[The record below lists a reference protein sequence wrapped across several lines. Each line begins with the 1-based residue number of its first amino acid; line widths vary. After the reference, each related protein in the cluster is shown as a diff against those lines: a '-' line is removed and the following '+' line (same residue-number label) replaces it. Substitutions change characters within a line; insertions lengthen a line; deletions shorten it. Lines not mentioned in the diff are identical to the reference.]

1 MAKRRRRR
9 SAPRKSGQTRSA
21 QMTRR
26 VAEARP
32 SSGEPDIA
40 GRAPQSVSKEADF
53 ASEYRYVLGD
63 LKRIAILAAGMFATL
78 VVLALVIR

>member
-1 MAKRRRRR
+1 MAKRRGRR
-9 SAPRKSGQTRSA
+9 SSARKSGQARVSRVAPRAAAETRSKS
-21 QMTRR
+21 
-26 VAEARP
+26 E
-32 SSGEPDIA
+32 EP
-40 GRAPQSVSKEADF
+40 DF